1 MKNWLLA
8 LTALFII
15 VSSCKDTSAPGIT
28 ILKANGI
35 DIGTNNPV
43 INASSSESV
52 TFQVTVN
59 DDEELL
65 QFITYI
71 DTTGLGDK
79 ERLFAQAVSGT
90 EDYVEFEWE
99 MSYVDSLG
107 DRHYFGQPIPIIF
120 TVLDNNQNSESTTV
134 TFNIN

>member
-8 LTALFII
+8 LTALFIV
-15 VSSCKDTSAPGIT
+15 VSSCKDTSAPSIT

-43 INASSSESV
+43 INASRNESA

-107 DRHYFGQPIPIIF
+107 DRHYFGQPTPIIF
-120 TVLDNNQNSESTTV
+120 TVLDNNQNSESVTV

>member
-8 LTALFII
+8 LSVLFIGL
-15 VSSCKDTSAPGIT
+15 SSCKDTSPPGFTFI
-28 ILKANGI
+28 KVNGV

-43 INASSSESV
+43 INASRNESA
-52 TFQVTVN
+52 TFQITVN
-59 DDEELL
+59 DDEDLL

-71 DTTGLGDK
+71 DTTGLDDK

-99 MSYVDSLG
+99 MSFIDSLG
-107 DRHYFGQPIPIIF
+107 DRHFFNQAVPVIF
-120 TVLDNNQNSESTTV
+120 RVLDNNQNSEEVTV
-134 TFNIN
+134 SFNIN